1 VEATNVIV
9 SALKKAE
16 EGNGWI
22 LRLYETAGR
31 ETQTTLQ
38 LPLFKR
44 KIEAVFTPCEIKT
57 FLIPTDPEQP
67 MREVNLLEW
76 EQD

>member
-1 VEATNVIV
+1 VDAENVIV
-9 SALKKAE
+9 SVLKKAE
-16 EGNGWI
+16 DGYGWI

-31 ETQTTLQ
+31 DTQTTIQ

-44 KIEAVFTPCEIKT
+44 KIEAAFTPCEIKT

-67 MREVNLLEW
+67 VREVNLLEW